1 MHHKELR
8 SRGSLFAIAL
18 VGLLV
23 LNARATAGDQTPA
36 YADKPAANLKLL
48 TWNIQMLPTFGAL
61 SDALQK
67 KQALRAPWIVEYL
80 NQQDYD
86 IIALEEVI
94 DRKITD
100 ELKEGLKKVYP
111 YIVAPPSK
119 GGLSGTS
126 GGIMLASRIPLKY
139 VTHIVYKNVAG
150 VDRLAEKGCLLV
162 EAERDGVRFQIAA
175 THLQAGHNE
184 MKEKQIVEI
193 WEGILEPYAK
203 EGVPQLLVGD
213 MNVASDVDDERA
225 RWQLLLTTT
234 RMREFPTDDPRPW
247 SVDNE
252 NSWRKSGKKNS
263 RIDHVLLNPRGTDS
277 TIVRQ
282 VIQRAWKE
290 YEGQR
295 IDYSDHYGVV
305 AEVLLRK

>member
-1 MHHKELR
+1 MERRTLR
-8 SRGSLFAIAL
+8 GTIVGVLLGVLLFAVHAQ
-18 VGLLV
+18 
-23 LNARATAGDQTPA
+23 ADDTPRTSA
-36 YADKPAANLKLL
+36 AKPAANLKIL
-48 TWNIQMLPTFGAL
+48 TWNIQMLPAVGAL

-67 KQALRAPWIVEYL
+67 KQALRAPWIIEYL

-94 DRKITD
+94 DRQITE
-100 ELKEGLKKVYP
+100 ELKAGLKKVYP
-111 YIVAPPSK
+111 HIVAPPSK

-139 VTHIVYKNVAG
+139 VAHIVYKHGAG
-150 VDRLAEKGCLLV
+150 FDRLAEKGCLMA
-162 EAERDGVRFQIAA
+162 EAERDGVRFQIAV

-184 MKEKQIVEI
+184 IKEKQIVEI
-193 WEGILEPYAK
+193 WEGILQPHTEQ
-203 EGVPQLLVGD
+203 GVPQLLVGD
-213 MNVASDVDDERA
+213 MNVAADVDDERA

-252 NSWRKSGKKNS
+252 NSWRKSSKKKS
-263 RIDHVLLNPRGTDS
+263 RIDHVLLNPQGTGS

-282 VIQRAWKE
+282 TIQRAWKE

-295 IDYSDHYGVV
+295 IDYADHYGVV
-305 AEVLLRK
+305 AEVLLKK